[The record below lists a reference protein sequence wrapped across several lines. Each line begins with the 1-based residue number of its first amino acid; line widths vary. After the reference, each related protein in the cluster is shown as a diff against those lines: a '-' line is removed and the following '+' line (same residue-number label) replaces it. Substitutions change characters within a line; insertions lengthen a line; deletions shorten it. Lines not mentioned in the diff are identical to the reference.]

1 MPRIPTSKPQ
11 DVRARPSIGG
21 QVNINSQDSFFRSI
35 ASASAEAGQ
44 LVEQARVEKQKAID
58 VKEANQVKIYQVER
72 AAELETTLNDAD
84 ISEHSGIIDDFA
96 AQNKKLEFAP
106 GVSRTAREALQQ
118 GNDLWTQQIY
128 SNSMSWS
135 AKKAEQ
141 DKMATGEQVVANAVN
156 AMDVDGAIE
165 GVRSLGLSPELQ
177 QARVNEAVATIKKKQ
192 EDNIKAN
199 LIESNGTIKDS
210 MDVAYEAA
218 LPENLDL
225 IKADAR
231 NKGVWN
237 DELEADYLQYKKG
250 SEKQKFDQG
259 SKTFVSAISLLISK
273 TQTLDQIESNKSEIE
288 GYVKSGNITRAQANA
303 ELESNEA
310 KRRSLITEETTKL
323 RSDLSLLSNFKTQAQ
338 QGLLDEPQ
346 LEQYKSIFGED
357 TYQALININKGE
369 LGSKGTDSEE
379 YVDAQKELEEF
390 ISQGSFLGIHW
401 DADKED
407 LKGINNLITS
417 EDFTQN
423 AKLKLMSTYLAALY
437 KDATKD
443 DILVFA
449 SGGESD
455 VTKEFNAG
463 EIHRNFAK
471 HIATKLFDKTAAPRA
486 IVVNGDSL
494 SKEETIDVAK
504 GASAKASLIN
514 AEDAYDLLS
523 RFWTQQFLGSL
534 TDENYQEKVDGFND
548 ILKEKTRNSSV
559 KIIQNQFLEYRGGI
573 SKFSRE
579 R

>member
-1 MPRIPTSKPQ
+1 MPKIPTSKPQ
-11 DVRARPSIGG
+11 DVRAKPSVGG

-58 VKEANQVKIYQVER
+58 VKEANQVKIYQDER
-72 AAELETTLNDAD
+72 AAELEARLNEAD

-96 AQNKKLEFAP
+96 AQTKKLEFAS
-106 GVSRTAREALQQ
+106 GVSKTARESLQQ
-118 GNDLWTQQIY
+118 NNDLWTQQLY

-141 DKMATGEQVVANAVN
+141 DKMETGEQVVANAVN
-156 AMDVDGAIE
+156 AMDVDGAIT
-165 GVRSLGLSPELQ
+165 GIRSLGLSPELQ
-177 QARVNEAVATIKKKQ
+177 QARVNEALAAITKKQ

-199 LIESNGTIKDS
+199 RIERNGVIKES
-210 MDVAYEAA
+210 MDVAYQAG
-218 LPENLDL
+218 LLENLDL

-237 DELEADYLQYKKG
+237 DELEADYLQYKK
-250 SEKQKFDQG
+250 SVEKKKFDEG
-259 SKTFVSAISLLISK
+259 SKELISTISLLISK
-273 TQTLDQIESNKSEIE
+273 TQTLDQIESNKSQIE
-288 GYVKSGNITRAQANA
+288 SYVKSENITRAQANA

-310 KRRSLITEETTKL
+310 KRRSLISEETTRL
-323 RSDLSLLSNFKTQAQ
+323 RSDLTLLSNFKTQAQ
-338 QGLLDEPQ
+338 QGLLNEPE

-357 TYQALININKGE
+357 TYQALLNINKGQ
-369 LGSKGTDSEE
+369 LGSKGIDSEE
-379 YVDAQKELEEF
+379 YVDAQKRLEKF
-390 ISQGSFLGIHW
+390 ISKGSFLGIHW

-407 LKGINNLITS
+407 LEGINDLITG

-437 KDATKD
+437 KDAIKD

-455 VTKEFNAG
+455 VTKEFDTK
-463 EIHRNFAK
+463 EIHRDFAK

-486 IVVNGDSL
+486 IIVDGDSL

-504 GASAKASLIN
+504 SASAKASLIS

-523 RFWTQQFLGSL
+523 SFWTPQKLNSL
-534 TDENYQEKVDGFND
+534 TDENYQDEIKKFDNKLGEKAKD
-548 ILKEKTRNSSV
+548 SST
-559 KIIQNQFLEYRGGI
+559 KIIQNKFLEYRGDI
-573 SKFSRE
+573 SKFYRE